1 MLVLHTDALGRKFL
15 FTDKLEHATRSADY
29 DVWTFRLQDA
39 LVLSNWYTTIEHF
52 GLDVRQVSR
61 EPLKL
66 VANLISKL
74 ARMAQHLCPCG

>member
-1 MLVLHTDALGRKFL
+1 M
-15 FTDKLEHATRSADY
+15 
-29 DVWTFRLQDA
+29 
-39 LVLSNWYTTIEHF
+39 LSNWYTTIEHF

-74 ARMAQHLCPCG
+74 ARMAQHQGTNSLIFGLKLMQRRQHEDSSFAHARFGLAEHIHA